1 MDFNICADCGGDDL
15 GILALAFVW
24 CVPTL
29 VYAVRHQGAVGPAAM
44 RFLGVVQYVL
54 MAAAIVF
61 SLRWFGL
68 LHPLFMLIGAF
79 VVVACVAAV
88 GLRRMSR
95 QGSPEKHGYDRP

>member
-15 GILALAFVW
+15 GILVLAFVW

-44 RFLGVVQYVL
+44 RFLGVVQHVL
-54 MAAAIVF
+54 VAAAIVF
-61 SLRWFGL
+61 SLGWFGL

-95 QGSPEKHGYDRP
+95 QGGNAAGKERDA